1 MHPIILEELAK
12 FRQQDLLKEAE
23 SWRLASLV
31 VGKKTDKKNIVRRTM
46 INVIQR
52 IINFRLFQHLNFR
65 HPETLS
71 PRS

>member
-1 MHPIILEELAK
+1 MHPIILEELVK
-12 FRQQDLLKEAE
+12 LRQQDLLKEAE

-65 HPETLS
+65 HPKTLS

>member
-23 SWRLASLV
+23 SRRLASLV
-31 VGKKTDKKNIVRRTM
+31 EGKKTDKMNIVRRIM
-46 INVIQR
+46 INVLQR

>member
-1 MHPIILEELAK
+1 MHPIILEELVK
-12 FRQQDLLKEAE
+12 LRQQDLLKEAE

>member
-1 MHPIILEELAK
+1 MHPIILEELVK
-12 FRQQDLLKEAE
+12 LRQQDLLKEAE

-46 INVIQR
+46 ISVIQR

>member
-1 MHPIILEELAK
+1 MHPIILEELVK
-12 FRQQDLLKEAE
+12 LRQQDLLKEAE

-52 IINFRLFQHLNFR
+52 IIKFRLFQHLNFR